1 MNKPELLS
9 PAGNFNKLKIAFRY
23 GADAVYVGGTV
34 FGLRKYA
41 ENFTDHELCD
51 GISLAN
57 TLNKK
62 VYLVLNGF
70 AQNEDISDIVTHLK
84 NLQNKIRPHA
94 FIVSDI
100 GVAHLAKQYTDI
112 PIHISTQA
120 SVTNIYGV
128 AYWKERI
135 GATRVILAREVSLQD
150 CRAISEMME
159 VEIFIHG
166 AMCASYSG
174 KCVISNY
181 ASGRDSNRGGCVQSC
196 RHKYDVLDTKTHET
210 QFSSYIM
217 NAKDLAGIAYVKDAI
232 KANIAS
238 LKIEGRMK
246 SEQYVATTTSVYRDV
261 IDYFCDSATM
271 ATEKT
276 LAFLKKA
283 QSDLES
289 VSHRPFSHGGL
300 DERMDGDSIR
310 YNSSG
315 YTKTSNYIGSILY
328 SDATGHILQS
338 RQTWKAGS
346 TLEAFQPGRHVLP
359 FQVTPRNLDGAAIET
374 VSPNSLVW
382 LPAKLPL
389 APLDVIRSPVTVS
402 QAGGTGG
409 GAPEKL
415 SFAQQS

>member
-1 MNKPELLS
+1 MNKPELLA
-9 PAGNFNKLKIAFRY
+9 PAGNLNKLKIAFRY

-41 ENFTDHELCD
+41 ENFTDHELRD
-51 GISLAN
+51 GIALAN
-57 TLNKK
+57 ALGKK

-70 AQNEDISDIVTHLK
+70 AQNEDLTDIVPHLQT
-84 NLQNKIRPHA
+84 LQKDIRPHA
-94 FIVSDI
+94 FIISDI
-100 GVAHLAKQYTDI
+100 GVASLAKEHTDI

-120 SVTNIYGV
+120 SVTNAHGV

-150 CRAISEMME
+150 CRAIAEVME

-196 RHKYDVLDTKTHET
+196 RHKYDVLDAKTQEM
-210 QFSSYIM
+210 QFSRYIM
-217 NAKDLAGIAYVKDAI
+217 NAKDLAGLTYVRDAI
-232 KANIAS
+232 AAKVGS

-246 SEQYVATTTSVYRDV
+246 SEQYVATTTAVYRDV
-261 IDYFCDSATM
+261 IDYASDQAPTYP
-271 ATEKT
+271 
-276 LAFLKKA
+276 FLQQA

-310 YNSSG
+310 YDSSG
-315 YTKTSNYIGSILY
+315 YTKTSTYIGSILH
-328 SDATGHILQS
+328 SDTTGHILQS
-338 RQTWKAGS
+338 RQTWHS
-346 TLEAFQPGRHVLP
+346 NHTLEAFQPGRKIVP
-359 FQVTPRNLDGAAIET
+359 FQATPRNMDGIAIQT
-374 VSPNSLVW
+374 VAPNSLVW
-382 LPAKLPL
+382 LPPELPL
-389 APLDVIRSPVTVS
+389 APLDVIRSRL
-402 QAGGTGG
+402 Q
-409 GAPEKL
+409 
-415 SFAQQS
+415 

>member
-1 MNKPELLS
+1 MNKPELLA
-9 PAGNFNKLKIAFRY
+9 PAGNLNKLKIAFRY

-41 ENFTDHELCD
+41 ENFTDHELCE
-51 GISLAN
+51 GIALAN
-57 TLNKK
+57 GLNKK

-70 AQNEDISDIVTHLK
+70 AQNEDISDIVAHLK
-84 NLQNKIRPHA
+84 ILQNKIRPHA

-100 GVAHLAKQYTDI
+100 GVASLAKQHTDI

-120 SVTNIYGV
+120 SVTNTYGV

-150 CRAISEMME
+150 CRAISELME

-196 RHKYDVLDTKTHET
+196 RHKYDVLDSKTQEKK
-210 QFSSYIM
+210 FSSYIM
-217 NAKDLAGIAYVKDAI
+217 NAKDLAGIAYVQEAI
-232 KANIAS
+232 KTNIAS

-261 IDYFCDSATM
+261 IDYFYGLLTNQITSEDKSS
-271 ATEKT
+271 
-276 LAFLKKA
+276 FLKKA

-310 YNSSG
+310 YESSG
-315 YTKTSNYIGSILY
+315 YTKTSEYIGSILY

-346 TLEAFQPGRHVLP
+346 TLEAFQPGRQIIP
-359 FQVTPRNLDGAAIET
+359 FQVSPRNMDGTHIQT
-374 VSPNSLVW
+374 VAPNSLVW
-382 LPAKLPL
+382 LPPELPL
-389 APLDVIRSPVTVS
+389 APLDVIRSAT
-402 QAGGTGG
+402 
-409 GAPEKL
+409 
-415 SFAQQS
+415 